1 MIKERLKRFL
11 PLIIATLIT
20 VFVLVIYFSQSNNEQ
35 ADAWEENESA
45 FQQATEDSEKTTEE
59 TGKIIVDIK
68 GEINKPGVYEL
79 EGDARVKEV
88 ILEAG
93 GLTKQAEEKQLN
105 LAEKLQDQQMIYIPN
120 KEEAEEMEVDGD
132 KQEGDNNEDMIDI
145 NAADINE
152 LQEISGVGPAKAQ
165 AIVDYREENGAFE
178 SVDELNEISGF
189 GEKTVEKLRDSI
201 KI

>member
-1 MIKERLKRFL
+1 MIKERLKKFL
-11 PLIIATLIT
+11 PLILATLVT

-93 GLTKQAEEKQLN
+93 GLTKQAEKKQLN

-120 KEEAEEMEVDGD
+120 KEEAEEMEIDGD
-132 KQEGDNNEDMIDI
+132 KEAEDNNEDMIDI

>member
-1 MIKERLKRFL
+1 MVKERLKKFL
-11 PLIIATLIT
+11 PLILATLAT
-20 VFVLVIYFSQSNNEQ
+20 VFVLAIYFSQSNNEQ

-120 KEEAEEMEVDGD
+120 KEEAEEMAIDGD
-132 KQEGDNNEDMIDI
+132 KETGDNNEDMIDI

-152 LQEISGVGPAKAQ
+152 LQKISGVGPAKAQ

-178 SVDELNEISGF
+178 SVEELNEISGF

>member
-1 MIKERLKRFL
+1 MVKERLKKFL
-11 PLIIATLIT
+11 PLILATLAT
-20 VFVLVIYFSQSNNEQ
+20 VFVLAIYFSQSNNEQ

-93 GLTKQAEEKQLN
+93 GLTKQAEKKQLN

-120 KEEAEEMEVDGD
+120 KEEAEEMEIDGD
-132 KQEGDNNEDMIDI
+132 KEAEDNNEDMIDI

-152 LQEISGVGPAKAQ
+152 LQKISGVGPAKAQ

>member
-1 MIKERLKRFL
+1 MIKERLKKFL
-11 PLIIATLIT
+11 PLILATLAT
-20 VFVLVIYFSQSNNEQ
+20 VFVLAIYFSQSNNEQ

-120 KEEAEEMEVDGD
+120 KEEAEEMAIDGD
-132 KQEGDNNEDMIDI
+132 KETGDNNEDMIDI

-152 LQEISGVGPAKAQ
+152 LQKISGVGPAKAQ

>member
-1 MIKERLKRFL
+1 M
-11 PLIIATLIT
+11 
-20 VFVLVIYFSQSNNEQ
+20 LVIYFSQSNNEQ

-93 GLTKQAEEKQLN
+93 GLTKQAEK
-105 LAEKLQDQQMIYIPN
+105 
-120 KEEAEEMEVDGD
+120 
-132 KQEGDNNEDMIDI
+132 
-145 NAADINE
+145 
-152 LQEISGVGPAKAQ
+152 KA
-165 AIVDYREENGAFE
+165 IEF
-178 SVDELNEISGF
+178 S
-189 GEKTVEKLRDSI
+189 
-201 KI
+201 

>member
-1 MIKERLKRFL
+1 MVKERLKKFL
-11 PLIIATLIT
+11 PLILATLAT
-20 VFVLVIYFSQSNNEQ
+20 VFVLAIYFSQSNNEQ

-68 GEINKPGVYEL
+68 GEVNKPGVYEL

-120 KEEAEEMEVDGD
+120 KEEAEEMAIDGD
-132 KQEGDNNEDMIDI
+132 KETGDNNEDMIDI

-152 LQEISGVGPAKAQ
+152 LQKISGVGPAKAQ

>member
-1 MIKERLKRFL
+1 MIKERLKKFL
-11 PLIIATLIT
+11 PLILATLVT

-120 KEEAEEMEVDGD
+120 KEEAEEMAIDGD
-132 KQEGDNNEDMIDI
+132 KETGDNNEDMIDI

-152 LQEISGVGPAKAQ
+152 LQKISGVGPAKAQ

>member
-1 MIKERLKRFL
+1 MIKERLKKFL
-11 PLIIATLIT
+11 PLIFATLIT

-35 ADAWEENESA
+35 ADAWEENEST

-120 KEEAEEMEVDGD
+120 KEEAEEMEEQGD
-132 KQEGDNNEDMIDI
+132 KQAENNNEDTIDI
-145 NAADINE
+145 NTAEINE

-178 SVDELNEISGF
+178 SIDELNEISGF

>member
-1 MIKERLKRFL
+1 MVKERLKKFL
-11 PLIIATLIT
+11 PLILATLAT
-20 VFVLVIYFSQSNNEQ
+20 VFVLAIYFSQSNNEQ

-79 EGDARVKEV
+79 KGDARVKEV

-120 KEEAEEMEVDGD
+120 KEEAEEMAIDGD
-132 KQEGDNNEDMIDI
+132 KETGDNNEDMIEI

-152 LQEISGVGPAKAQ
+152 LQKISGVGPAKAQ

>member
-1 MIKERLKRFL
+1 M
-11 PLIIATLIT
+11 
-20 VFVLVIYFSQSNNEQ
+20 
-35 ADAWEENESA
+35 
-45 FQQATEDSEKTTEE
+45 
-59 TGKIIVDIK
+59 
-68 GEINKPGVYEL
+68 
-79 EGDARVKEV
+79 
-88 ILEAG
+88 
-93 GLTKQAEEKQLN
+93 N

-120 KEEAEEMEVDGD
+120 KEEAEEMEIDGD
-132 KQEGDNNEDMIDI
+132 KEAEDNNEDMIDI

-152 LQEISGVGPAKAQ
+152 LQKISGVGPAKAQ

>member
-1 MIKERLKRFL
+1 MIKERLKKFL
-11 PLIIATLIT
+11 PLIFATLIT

-35 ADAWEENESA
+35 ADAWEENEST

-132 KQEGDNNEDMIDI
+132 KQEGDNNEDMTDI

-165 AIVDYREENGAFE
+165 AIVDYRKENGAFE

>member
-1 MIKERLKRFL
+1 MIKERLKKFL
-11 PLIIATLIT
+11 PLILATLVT

-93 GLTKQAEEKQLN
+93 GLTKQAEKKQLN

-120 KEEAEEMEVDGD
+120 KEEAEEMEIDGD
-132 KQEGDNNEDMIDI
+132 KEAEDNNKDMIDI

>member
-1 MIKERLKRFL
+1 MVKERLKKFL
-11 PLIIATLIT
+11 PLILATLAT
-20 VFVLVIYFSQSNNEQ
+20 VFVLAIYFSQSNNEQ

-120 KEEAEEMEVDGD
+120 KEEAEEMAIDGD
-132 KQEGDNNEDMIDI
+132 KETGDNNEDMIEI

-152 LQEISGVGPAKAQ
+152 LQKISGVGPAKAQ

>member
-1 MIKERLKRFL
+1 MIKERLKKFL
-11 PLIIATLIT
+11 PLILATLAT
-20 VFVLVIYFSQSNNEQ
+20 VFVLAIYFSQSNNEQ

-120 KEEAEEMEVDGD
+120 KEEAEEMEIDGD
-132 KQEGDNNEDMIDI
+132 KEAEDNNEDMIDI

-152 LQEISGVGPAKAQ
+152 LQKISGVGPAKAQ

>member
-1 MIKERLKRFL
+1 
-11 PLIIATLIT
+11 
-20 VFVLVIYFSQSNNEQ
+20 
-35 ADAWEENESA
+35 
-45 FQQATEDSEKTTEE
+45 
-59 TGKIIVDIK
+59 
-68 GEINKPGVYEL
+68 
-79 EGDARVKEV
+79 
-88 ILEAG
+88 
-93 GLTKQAEEKQLN
+93 
-105 LAEKLQDQQMIYIPN
+105 
-120 KEEAEEMEVDGD
+120 
-132 KQEGDNNEDMIDI
+132 MIDI

>member
-1 MIKERLKRFL
+1 MVKERLKKFL
-11 PLIIATLIT
+11 PLILATLAT
-20 VFVLVIYFSQSNNEQ
+20 VFVLAIYFSQSNNEQ
-35 ADAWEENESA
+35 ADAWEGNESA

-93 GLTKQAEEKQLN
+93 GLTKQSEEKQLN

-120 KEEAEEMEVDGD
+120 KEEAEEMAIDGD
-132 KQEGDNNEDMIDI
+132 KETGDNNEDMIDI

-152 LQEISGVGPAKAQ
+152 LQKISGVGPAKAQ

>member
-1 MIKERLKRFL
+1 MIKERLKKFL
-11 PLIIATLIT
+11 PLILATLVT

-120 KEEAEEMEVDGD
+120 KEEAEEMEIDGD
-132 KQEGDNNEDMIDI
+132 KEAEDNNEDMIDI

-152 LQEISGVGPAKAQ
+152 LQKISGVGPAKAQ

>member
-1 MIKERLKRFL
+1 MVKERLKKFL
-11 PLIIATLIT
+11 PLILATLVT

-120 KEEAEEMEVDGD
+120 KEEAEEMAIDGD
-132 KQEGDNNEDMIDI
+132 KETGDNNEDMIDI

-152 LQEISGVGPAKAQ
+152 LQKISGVGPAKAQ

>member
-1 MIKERLKRFL
+1 MIKERLKKFL
-11 PLIIATLIT
+11 PLIFATLIT

-35 ADAWEENESA
+35 VDAWEENESA

-120 KEEAEEMEVDGD
+120 KEEAEEMAIDGD
-132 KQEGDNNEDMIDI
+132 KEAEDSNEDMIDI

>member
-1 MIKERLKRFL
+1 MVKERLKKFL
-11 PLIIATLIT
+11 PLILATLAT
-20 VFVLVIYFSQSNNEQ
+20 VFVLAIYFSQSNNEQ

-120 KEEAEEMEVDGD
+120 KEEAEEMAIDGD
-132 KQEGDNNEDMIDI
+132 KETGDNNEDMIDI

-152 LQEISGVGPAKAQ
+152 LQKISGVGPAKAQ

>member
-1 MIKERLKRFL
+1 MIKERLKKFL
-11 PLIIATLIT
+11 PLILATLIT
-20 VFVLVIYFSQSNNEQ
+20 VIVLVIYFSQSNNEQ
-35 ADAWEENESA
+35 AEAWEENESA
-45 FQQATEDSEKTTEE
+45 FQQATEASEKTTEE

-120 KEEAEEMEVDGD
+120 KEEAEEMEEQGD
-132 KQEGDNNEDMIDI
+132 KQAENNNEDTIDI
-145 NAADINE
+145 NTAEINE

-178 SVDELNEISGF
+178 SIDELNEISGF

>member
-1 MIKERLKRFL
+1 MIKERLKKFL
-11 PLIIATLIT
+11 PLILATLVT

-93 GLTKQAEEKQLN
+93 GLTKQAEKKQLN

-120 KEEAEEMEVDGD
+120 KEEAEEMEIDGD
-132 KQEGDNNEDMIDI
+132 KEAEDNNEDMIDI

-152 LQEISGVGPAKAQ
+152 LQKISGVGPAKAQ